1 VTGRGLDKDKD
12 KKIIESD
19 DAKQIQN
26 KTDTIDKRRKKMMSK
41 KDNSWKA
48 AKVMVWVKTS
58 DGDTWMCP
66 KSSVK
71 DRKTVSAAELAD
83 CINESDNP
91 QNTYGTGRIKT
102 AACVTIRRGR
112 PAERGCFGAPFS
124 MYAGAPRMNR

>member
-1 VTGRGLDKDKD
+1 
-12 KKIIESD
+12 
-19 DAKQIQN
+19 
-26 KTDTIDKRRKKMMSK
+26 MMSK

-83 CINESDNP
+83 CVNESDNP
-91 QNTYGTGRIKT
+91 QN
-102 AACVTIRRGR
+102 
-112 PAERGCFGAPFS
+112 
-124 MYAGAPRMNR
+124 N

>member
-1 VTGRGLDKDKD
+1 
-12 KKIIESD
+12 
-19 DAKQIQN
+19 
-26 KTDTIDKRRKKMMSK
+26 MMSK

-83 CINESDNP
+83 CVNESTKELEGSKRPPALPSDADG
-91 QNTYGTGRIKT
+91 Q
-102 AACVTIRRGR
+102 RRGGASAPPFQCTR
-112 PAERGCFGAPFS
+112 ERLE
-124 MYAGAPRMNR
+124 

>member
-1 VTGRGLDKDKD
+1 
-12 KKIIESD
+12 
-19 DAKQIQN
+19 
-26 KTDTIDKRRKKMMSK
+26 MMSK

-83 CINESDNP
+83 CVNESYNP
-91 QNTYGTGRIKT
+91 QN
-102 AACVTIRRGR
+102 
-112 PAERGCFGAPFS
+112 
-124 MYAGAPRMNR
+124 N